1 MQHKWSYLCYIT
13 QGNQGKYSLVGVV
26 AFFSIN
32 FANVKTALT
41 KAKVSAIYLFYVCGS
56 YIPFQQCGM

>member
-1 MQHKWSYLCYIT
+1 MFHIT

-41 KAKVSAIYLFYVCGS
+41 KVSAIYLF
-56 YIPFQQCGM
+56 